1 MAVGARGECRFTVE
15 SANGEQEERTLLF
28 TNAALMTAERE
39 LGTTFPGII
48 RQLEATNLSLT
59 NCRTL
64 IRIGLETAR
73 RENHEARGSYTD
85 ADAQSLLDQVGYFNM
100 VVGLTAAIYMVFNFG
115 RNLKKEKPK
124 DDDNPPA

>member
-1 MAVGARGECRFTVE
+1 MPVGARGECRFDLAE
-15 SANGEQEERTLLF
+15 NGECSLLF

-48 RQLEATNLSLT
+48 RQLEGTNLSLT

-64 IRIGLETAR
+64 VRIGMETAR

-85 ADAQSLLDQVGYFNM
+85 ADAQKVLDQVGYFN
-100 VVGLTAAIYMVFNFG
+100 VTVALTAAIMMVFNFG
-115 RNLKKEKPK
+115 RYQQKTEAKQ
-124 DDDNPPA
+124 DDANPPA